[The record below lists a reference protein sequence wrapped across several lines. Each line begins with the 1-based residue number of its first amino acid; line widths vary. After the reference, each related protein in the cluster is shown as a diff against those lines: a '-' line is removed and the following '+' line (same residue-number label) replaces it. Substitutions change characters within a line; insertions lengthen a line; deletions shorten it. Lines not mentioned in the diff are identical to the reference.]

1 MAWRDSRGF
10 RRRLL
15 FHTAAIAIGIA
26 ALTALRGLSLAM
38 EAGVARQAAELLG
51 ADLEVESRQPFSAEA
66 EAVFDSLG
74 GRQARQVETRSMVLL
89 PASGGSRLVEVRAL
103 EGGWPFYGRVR
114 TDPPGAWAAL
124 DAGRGAL
131 VDDGVMRQFD
141 AGVGDSVQV
150 GRRRFPIAGRVLAVP
165 GETAVRS
172 DVRPPVFIPLQH
184 LDETG
189 LVQYGSRVEHKRY
202 FRFDDGRRVGALAG
216 RLEERLRLSDPGL
229 DADTAADRQR
239 RLGRTIANLDRFL
252 GLGGFIALLL
262 GAVGVAS
269 AIHAHVEQ
277 KLETVAV
284 LRALGASSR
293 QALAIYLLQAG
304 AMGLAGSL
312 AGALAGMGVML
323 LLPQVVAGFLPG
335 AVEVTLSPRP
345 LLEGVGI
352 GTAIAVLFAA
362 RPLLAVRGASP
373 LLALRAS
380 YETGTRA
387 GDRLLRLL
395 VLAVAAAGAFLL
407 AQLLAGRPDHALMF
421 TGGTAAALLL
431 LAAAA
436 LALRAGTRRLFPRRW
451 SYVWRQGLAN
461 LYRPHNQTLLLL
473 VSLGLGVFLVAAL
486 HTAQSSILSHLA
498 RIGGGDQPNMVLF
511 DIQTD
516 QREAVAGLV
525 EGLGM
530 PVLQQVPVVAMRLAE
545 VKGRTVEEIA
555 GEREGRRRNWAL
567 HREYRSTYRD
577 HLTDSERLL
586 SGSHGAG
593 QPGPGAAADAGGGA
607 GTVSLEE
614 GVAARLGVTV
624 GDELVFDVQ
633 GVRVPVIV
641 SGLREVDWQRIMPNF
656 LVVFST
662 GVLEQAPQFH
672 VLVSRGDAGTRAR
685 LQREVVGAF
694 PNVSAID
701 LDVILS
707 TVDKVLDRVAAVV
720 RFMALFS
727 VATGL
732 VVLAASVSAS
742 RFQRLRES
750 ALLRTIGASR
760 RQVGRILLVEY
771 AALGALAGATGLVLA
786 LGGGWGL
793 ATWVFDVAYQP
804 AWDWLA
810 GMAVAVPL
818 LTVAFGVAGSRG
830 VRTAPPLEV
839 LRRAG

>member
-38 EAGVARQAAELLG
+38 EAGAARQAAELLG
-51 ADLEVESRQPFSAEA
+51 ADLEIESRQPFSGEA

-74 GRQARQVETRSMVLL
+74 GRQARQVETHSMVLL

-103 EGGWPFYGRVR
+103 EGEWPFYGRVR

-124 DAGRGAL
+124 GAGRGAL

-141 AGVGDSVQV
+141 AQVGDSVQV
-150 GRRRFPIAGRVLAVP
+150 GRRRFWIAGRVLAVP

-202 FRFDDGRRVGALAG
+202 FAFDDGRPAGGLAG
-216 RLEERLRLSDPGL
+216 GVEERLRLSDPGL

-239 RLGRTIANLDRFL
+239 RLGRTIRNLDAFL

-277 KLETVAV
+277 KLEIVAV

-293 QALAIYLLQAG
+293 QALAVYLLQAG

-312 AGALAGMGVML
+312 AGALAGLGVML
-323 LLPQVVAGFLPG
+323 LLPHAVAGFLPV
-335 AVEVTLSPRP
+335 AVEVTLSLRP

-395 VLAVAAAGAFLL
+395 VLAAAAAGACVVAL
-407 AQLLAGRPDHALMF
+407 LLAGRVDHALMF

-436 LALRAGTRRLFPRRW
+436 LALRAGTRRFFPRRW

-461 LYRPHNQTLLLL
+461 LHRPHNQTLLLL

-498 RIGGGDQPNMVLF
+498 RLGGGDQPNMVLF

-516 QREAVAGLV
+516 QREAVAELV

-545 VKGRTVEEIA
+545 VKGRSVDEIA
-555 GEREGRRRNWAL
+555 DERGGRRGNWAL

-586 SGSHGAG
+586 SGRHGAALS
-593 QPGPGAAADAGGGA
+593 GPAAAADAEGGA
-607 GTVSLEE
+607 GTVSLEQ

-633 GVRVPVIV
+633 GVRVPVTV

-662 GVLEQAPQFH
+662 GVLERAPQFH
-672 VLVSRGDAGTRAR
+672 VLVSRADIETRAR

-701 LDVILS
+701 LDLILR

-750 ALLRTIGASR
+750 ALLRTLGASR

-771 AALGALAGATGLVLA
+771 AALGALAAATGLALA

-793 ATWVFDVAYQP
+793 ATWVFDVAFQP
-804 AWDWLA
+804 AWGWLA

-830 VRTAPPLEV
+830 VRSVPPLEV

>member
-51 ADLEVESRQPFSAEA
+51 ADLEVESRQPFSGEA

-103 EGGWPFYGRVR
+103 QGGWPFYGRVR
-114 TDPPGAWAAL
+114 TDPPGAWSAL
-124 DAGRGAL
+124 AAGRGAL

-150 GRRRFPIAGRVLAVP
+150 GRRRFRIAGRVLAVP

-184 LDETG
+184 LEETG
-189 LVQYGSRVEHKRY
+189 LVQYGSRVEHKHY
-202 FRFDDGRRVGALAG
+202 FAFDDGREAGALAS
-216 RLEERLRLSDPGL
+216 RVEERLRLSDPGL

-277 KLETVAV
+277 KLEIVAV

-312 AGALAGMGVML
+312 AGALTGMAVTL
-323 LLPQVVAGFLPG
+323 LLPHVVAGFLPG
-335 AVEVTLSPRP
+335 AVEVTLSPWP

-436 LALRAGTRRLFPRRW
+436 LALRAGTRRFFPRRW

-486 HTAQSSILSHLA
+486 HTAQSSILSHLS

-545 VKGRTVEEIA
+545 VKGRSVEEIA
-555 GEREGRRRNWAL
+555 DDSGRRNWAL

-586 SGSHGAG
+586 AGRHGAAE
-593 QPGPGAAADAGGGA
+593 PGPGAAADSGGG

-672 VLVSRGDAGTRAR
+672 VLVSRADAGTRAR

-707 TVDKVLDRVAAVV
+707 TVDTVLDRVAAVV

-793 ATWVFDVAYQP
+793 AAWVFGVAFQP

-830 VRTAPPLEV
+830 VRSAPPLEV

>member
-26 ALTALRGLSLAM
+26 ALTALRGLSRAM

-51 ADLEVESRQPFSAEA
+51 ADLEIESRQPFSGEA

-74 GRQARQVETRSMVLL
+74 GRQARQVETRSMILL

-103 EGGWPFYGRVR
+103 EGGWPFYGEVR
-114 TDPPGAWAAL
+114 TDPPGAWAEL

-141 AGVGDSVQV
+141 AGAGDSVQV
-150 GRRRFPIAGRVLAVP
+150 GRRKFRIAGRLLAVP
-165 GETAVRS
+165 GETALRS
-172 DVRPPVFIPLQH
+172 DVRPPVFIPLKH

-202 FRFDDGRRVGALAG
+202 FAFDDGRRAGAVAG
-216 RLEERLRLSDPGL
+216 RVEERLRLSDPGL

-239 RLGRTIANLDRFL
+239 RLGRTIRHLDAFL

-277 KLETVAV
+277 KLEIVAV

-335 AVEVTLSPRP
+335 AVEITLSPWP
-345 LLEGVGI
+345 VLEGVGI

-362 RPLLAVRGASP
+362 RPLLGVRGASP

-395 VLAVAAAGAFLL
+395 VLAAAAAGAFLL
-407 AQLLAGRPDHALMF
+407 AQLLAGRPDHALIF

-436 LALRAGTRRLFPRRW
+436 LALRAGARRFFPRRW

-486 HTAQSSILSHLA
+486 HTAQSSILAQLA

-516 QREAVAGLV
+516 QREAVAALV
-525 EGLGM
+525 EDLGL

-545 VKGRTVEEIA
+545 VEGRTVEEIA
-555 GEREGRRRNWAL
+555 GERGGRRNWAL

-586 SGSHGAG
+586 SGRH
-593 QPGPGAAADAGGGA
+593 GAAADAEGGA
-607 GTVSLEE
+607 ATVSLEE

-633 GVRVPVIV
+633 GARVPVIV

-662 GVLEQAPQFH
+662 GVLERAPQFH
-672 VLVSRGDAGTRAR
+672 VLVTRADAGTRAR
-685 LQREVVGAF
+685 LQREVVRAF

-701 LDVILS
+701 LDVILR
-707 TVDKVLDRVAAVV
+707 TVDTVLDRVAAVV

-750 ALLRTIGASR
+750 ALLRAIGASR

-793 ATWVFDVAYQP
+793 AAWVFDVAYQP

-810 GMAVAVPL
+810 GMAAAVPL
-818 LTVAFGVAGSRG
+818 LTVALGVAGSRG

>member
-26 ALTALRGLSLAM
+26 ALTSLRGLSRAM
-38 EAGVARQAAELLG
+38 ETGVARQAAELLG
-51 ADLEVESRQPFSAEA
+51 ADLEIESRQPFSGEA

-74 GRQARQVETRSMVLL
+74 GRQARQVETRSMMLL

-124 DAGRGAL
+124 GAGGAL

-141 AGVGDSVQV
+141 AQVGDSVQV
-150 GRRRFPIAGRVLAVP
+150 GRRRFRIAGRVLAVP

-172 DVRPPVFIPLQH
+172 DVRPPVFIPLEH

-202 FRFDDGRRVGALAG
+202 FRFDDGRRVGVLAE

-239 RLGRTIANLDRFL
+239 RLGRTIGNLDRFL

-277 KLETVAV
+277 KLEIVAV

-312 AGALAGMGVML
+312 AGALAGLGVML

-335 AVEVTLSPRP
+335 AVDITLSPWP

-362 RPLLAVRGASP
+362 RPLLAVRSASP

-380 YETGTRA
+380 YETGARA

-395 VLAVAAAGAFLL
+395 VLAVAAAGACLV
-407 AQLLAGRPDHALMF
+407 AQLLAGRADHALMY

-436 LALRAGTRRLFPRRW
+436 LALRAGTRRFFPRRW

-486 HTAQSSILSHLA
+486 HTAQSSILSHLD

-511 DIQTD
+511 DIQSD
-516 QREAVAGLV
+516 QRQAVAGLV

-545 VKGRTVEEIA
+545 VKGRSVEEIA
-555 GEREGRRRNWAL
+555 GERGGGRRNWAL

-577 HLTDSERLL
+577 HLSDSERLL
-586 SGSHGAG
+586 SGRHGAAP
-593 QPGPGAAADAGGGA
+593 PGPAAAGVDAEVAA
-607 GTVSLEE
+607 GTVSLEQ

-633 GVRVPVIV
+633 GVRVPVVV

-672 VLVSRGDAGTRAR
+672 VLVSRADAETRAR
-685 LQREVVGAF
+685 LQRQVVGAF

-701 LDVILS
+701 LDLILS
-707 TVDKVLDRVAAVV
+707 TVDTVLDRVAAVV

-760 RQVGRILLVEY
+760 RQVGCILLVEY

-830 VRTAPPLEV
+830 VRTEPPLQV